1 MSSLRRDIKAIFFI
15 GVCSNPINVSFAC
28 DHKHEFAL
36 RVIGRKLILIHMNVQ
51 LFNKKPVQ
59 DLHIEC
65 IHLCTSEGVRSPG
78 EKKLTQRVFRGGVVV

>member
-15 GVCSNPINVSFAC
+15 GVCSNPIDVSFAC

-36 RVIGRKLILIHMNVQ
+36 RVIRRKLILIHMNVQ

-59 DLHIEC
+59 DLH
-65 IHLCTSEGVRSPG
+65 
-78 EKKLTQRVFRGGVVV
+78 GVVSLLSAYISVHQKVSVPPERRS